1 MQHAQPLKVAIA
13 GLGAIGL
20 PVARALD
27 AGQLPGLMLAAV
39 AVRDSVK
46 AGRVLADFMTA
57 PKIVPIE
64 HLGALADVVVECA
77 PKTTFRAIAESALKQ
92 GRILVPLSVGQ
103 LLDHMDL
110 VELAAKH
117 GGRIL
122 VPTGALLGLDAVR
135 AVSEGTVSSIK
146 IVTRK
151 PPAGLKGA
159 PWLII
164 NNISVDGLTAPL
176 RVFAGSAREA
186 IKGFPA
192 NVNVAVALSL
202 AGIGPDKTQV
212 EVWADPNSQRN
223 THTIEVLSDS
233 SDFTMT
239 ISGRPTES
247 NPATGRITPLS
258 ALATLRRLTA
268 PLVVGT

>member
-1 MQHAQPLKVAIA
+1 MQVDRSLNVAIA

-27 AGQLPGLMLAAV
+27 SSHVPDLALAAV
-39 AVRDSVK
+39 AVRD
-46 AGRVLADFMTA
+46 ADMAARILTSFKNQ
-57 PKIVPIE
+57 PKIVAIE
-64 HLGALADVVVECA
+64 QLGAHADVVVECA
-77 PKTTFRAIAESALKQ
+77 PKALFRAIAESALTR
-92 GRILVPLSVGQ
+92 GRIFIPLSVGQ

-110 VELAAKH
+110 VALAAKH
-117 GGRIL
+117 GGRII

-135 AVSEGTVSSIK
+135 AVSEGSVSSVK

-159 PWLII
+159 PHLVV

-202 AGIGPDKTQV
+202 AGIGPDQTQV
-212 EVWADPNSQRN
+212 EVWADPTSQRN
-223 THTIEVLSDS
+223 THTIEVTSDS

-239 ISGRPTES
+239 IAGRPTES

>member
-1 MQHAQPLKVAIA
+1 MPHATSLKVAIA

-27 AGQLPGLMLAAV
+27 AGHLPGLHLIAV
-39 AVRDSVK
+39 AVRDTAK
-46 AGRVLADFMTA
+46 ASEVLADFNSIPQIMA
-57 PKIVPIE
+57 IE
-64 HLGALADVVVECA
+64 RLGEQSDVIVECA
-77 PKTTFRAIAESALKQ
+77 PKTVFRAIAEAALRR
-92 GRILVPLSVGQ
+92 GRVFIPLSVGQ

-110 VELAAKH
+110 VDLASKH

-135 AVSEGTVSSIK
+135 AVSEGTVTSVK

-159 PWLII
+159 PWLTQH
-164 NNISVDGLTAPL
+164 NISVDGLSAHL
-176 RVFAGSAREA
+176 RIFAGSAREA

-202 AGIGPDKTQV
+202 AGIGPDRTQV
-212 EVWADPNSQRN
+212 EIWADPHSQRN
-223 THTIEVLSDS
+223 THIIEVLSDS
-233 SDFTMT
+233 SDFTMS
-239 ISGRPTES
+239 ISGRPTERT
-247 NPATGRITPLS
+247 PATGRITPLS
-258 ALATLRRLTA
+258 TLATLRRLTA